1 MTGPIDI
8 GPEDRRKNVPD
19 LRMVADQLLDD
30 LRTDP
35 RTLAETH
42 IEGIWDVGG
51 AEYLDA
57 VGTIA
62 AHDLLEDNLI
72 ELAIELA
79 RRVID
84 LERSS
89 K

>member
-1 MTGPIDI
+1 MEPVDI
-8 GPEDRRKNVPD
+8 GPEERRENVPNTS
-19 LRMVADQLLDD
+19 MVADQLLDD
-30 LRTDP
+30 LRNDP

-42 IEGIWDVGG
+42 IQGIWDVGG

-62 AHDLLEDNLI
+62 AHDLSEDDLI

-89 K
+89 E

>member
-1 MTGPIDI
+1 M
-8 GPEDRRKNVPD
+8 ERRESVPD
-19 LRMVADQLLDD
+19 IRMVADQLLDD
-30 LRTDP
+30 LRSDP
-35 RTLAETH
+35 RTLDETH
-42 IEGIWDVGG
+42 MEGIWDVGG

-62 AHDLLEDNLI
+62 AHDLIEDDLI

-89 K
+89 G